1 MVIHTERPAIRGFLY
16 LGREASVSRNCA
28 KLHSKAS
35 HNRLVGGSSPAGPT
49 TKNSVV
55 YSNTCR
61 IHQKQSQSLHIE
73 TSTFS
78 VRIPSVGW
86 CVLLFRS
93 GRASPRARENRRSD
107 YAYGEAMPAGDLDN
121 VGSFN
126 CVNWEIGKGGD
137 NFLELGG
144 FSRSRPDL
152 PAGALR
158 AATGAMDFERENR
171 VGLREIPRVSRREI
185 SQAGRDALALARLAI
200 LEIRPTQQ
208 LHPGPC
214 NFPGSCNPSVMRS
227 NFALA

>member
-1 MVIHTERPAIRGFLY
+1 VRLTLRFRPSITVGSGKSKIRL
-16 LGREASVSRNCA
+16 RIW
-28 KLHSKAS
+28 
-35 HNRLVGGSSPAGPT
+35 GGDA
-49 TKNSVV
+49 
-55 YSNTCR
+55 
-61 IHQKQSQSLHIE
+61 
-73 TSTFS
+73 
-78 VRIPSVGW
+78 
-86 CVLLFRS
+86 
-93 GRASPRARENRRSD
+93 
-107 YAYGEAMPAGDLDN
+107 AGDLDN

-126 CVNWEIGKGGD
+126 CVNWEIRKGGD

-185 SQAGRDALALARLAI
+185 TQAGRDALALARLAI